1 MNIAT
6 LKQRIA
12 ETERALTE
20 ARTLHEKAV
29 GMSATRR
36 DADSRAR
43 VAFERN
49 EVENLESEL
58 QHLNGLL
65 DDAMKVAKSPE
76 GKAQERKRKALVE
89 AFEHSK
95 VAECAAAKIICQA
108 AEAHLE
114 AVRRY
119 VKQRQESERIATEY
133 LTASGLEIGDLT
145 RIGEKLLSTPNSV
158 LLAYARPVK
167 RLVEAIEHDG
177 MSAFIPL
184 NHYVFS
190 GGIAGP
196 STMYD
201 ALMSASAAAC
211 EAIEHTEQVLSP
223 DYAPAAPQPVK
234 PFAANYDVGHYIA
247 KDWQDL
253 MQFIAKGF
261 DIPAATEQGQTHTI
275 AKNWPEYLAAT
286 SHLESPEVLHEE

>member
-12 ETERALTE
+12 ETESALKE
-20 ARTLHEKAV
+20 ARILHEKTV

-58 QHLNGLL
+58 QHLKGLL
-65 DDAMKVAKSPE
+65 DDAVKASKSPK
-76 GKAQERKRKALVE
+76 GKAVVEKRKSLVE
-89 AFEHSK
+89 AFERSK
-95 VAECAAAKIICQA
+95 VAECVAAKIICQA

-145 RIGEKLLSTPNSV
+145 RVGEKLLSTPNNV
-158 LLAYARPVK
+158 LAAYSRPIK

-177 MSAFIPL
+177 MSGFIPL
-184 NHYVFS
+184 NHYALS
-190 GGIAGP
+190 SIGRD
-196 STMYD
+196 TMHD

-211 EAIEHTEQVLSP
+211 EAIEHIEQVLSP
-223 DYAPAAPQPVK
+223 DYVPVTPQPVK
-234 PFAANYDVGHYIA
+234 VFAANYDVGHYIA

-253 MQFIAKGF
+253 MQFVAKG
-261 DIPAATEQGQTHTI
+261 AGEQMKIAEEQTHTV

-286 SHLESPEVLHEE
+286 SHLPSPRALHEG